1 MSKSNNYGNIGRG
14 FWETIL
20 GIGITICL
28 FNLASEL
35 SWALLWSTLYCRLR
49 TTYCIGQIVHHF
61 HFKHAI
67 IIRRPFCFVMLL
79 FGFSIELYL
88 NLFAIFVISKQ
99 TVIFSFFTFIVF
111 FLFLWCCWYFCS
123 IFFFFFLE
131 KFSYNNIL

>member
-1 MSKSNNYGNIGRG
+1 MEISVEDFG
-14 FWETIL
+14 IL
-20 GIGITICL
+20 GNHLGHWDNDL
-28 FNLASEL
+28 FIYFSVRVKLGFVVKYID
-35 SWALLWSTLYCRLR
+35 YCRLR
-49 TTYCIGQIVHHF
+49 TTYYIGQIVYHF

-79 FGFSIELYL
+79 FGFSIDLYL

-111 FLFLWCCWYFCS
+111 F
-123 IFFFFFLE
+123 FFFFFYVVDIFVRFFFLFLE